1 MELKRPNRRPN
12 QQDRRRSLALV
23 TAARRRLDEEPR
35 QRGRVWINGRE
46 VGGASARFDH
56 LSRSHD

>member
-1 MELKRPNRRPN
+1 MELKRPNRPN

-35 QRGRVWINGRE
+35 QRGRAWINGRE